1 MNSKTAYSIVIA
13 LMVVTVIVTGTLL
26 TIFGR
31 PNLPRA
37 EVVAFSDFAKNG
49 LGSAGNFITSNM
61 TLMCTVRIGDG
72 TTGDVGVVYLSDG
85 KVRADMTTVGK
96 DGVSSHGSL
105 INDSHYIYT
114 WIAESPDSGLRQEAD
129 PSWNILK
136 TATEMYNTGTH
147 MSYSCQPWKRDGSKF
162 YPPDDLVFR
171 DFSAVTQVAPPAQ
184 Q

>member
-1 MNSKTAYSIVIA
+1 MSTKKAYSIVIG
-13 LMVVTVIVTGTLL
+13 LMVLTVIITSTLFMML
-26 TIFGR
+26 GR

-49 LGSAGNFITSNM
+49 LESAGNFITSNM
-61 TLMCTVRIGDG
+61 TLMCNVRIGDG
-72 TTGDVGVVYLSDG
+72 ATPDEGVVYLSEG
-85 KVRADMTTVGK
+85 KVRADMTTTSK
-96 DGVSSHGSL
+96 DGMPSHGSL

-114 WIAESPDSGLRQEAD
+114 WIADVPDSGLRQEAA

-136 TATEMYNTGTH
+136 TATQMYNSGTH

-162 YPPDDLVFR
+162 YPPDDVSFR
-171 DFSAVTQVAPPAQ
+171 DFSAVTQAPPSAQ